1 MEDRLTKRATLVG
14 TLMLSWVLL
23 LLQVAASDAGVPAR
37 ATAQLAAEVRVQ
49 GWIVYGARSSHGDW
63 ELFVCRPDGS
73 ASRQLTETPEFS
85 EFSPQF
91 SRDGRKLLYR
101 RVPRDEVLDNNR
113 HGEQG
118 ELVLAEADASALVV
132 LGKPGEW
139 PWASFSPDGSQIA
152 SLSLKG
158 ISLVGLDRREV
169 LRTMPRKGFFQ
180 QVTWSPDGGWL
191 VGVANS
197 FGTGWSV
204 ARMKIAT
211 GEVEPVNRVDCCTP
225 DWFPDSRNV
234 IFSWRPP
241 GQKANKGY
249 GWTQLW
255 RAEADGKSRQLVYGE
270 DGRHVYG
277 GCVSPDGKFVLFT
290 GNLEEDGDPGRAGA
304 PMALMR
310 LNDAPI
316 IGGAS
321 PELRALHPDAR
332 SGPVLTL
339 PAGWEPCWTSSE
351 ILGASARSLP
361 VRSADPREAGEVPA
375 LAEASNEVRQLASE
389 LRPQGWLVF
398 SDRTDAGDWDLFL
411 MRPDGSDRR
420 RLTDTREFNEAGAR
434 FSPDGQRLLYYR
446 LPKSEPVDN
455 NTYGTFDLVIAGAD
469 GRAPVNFGKAFPWAS
484 WSSDGRQLACL
495 GTKRIQIVDLA
506 TRTVVREVPRQGIV
520 AQLVGSPDG
529 KHLAGT
535 ANGLGPFWNIG
546 CVDLATGRIHAVSET
561 ERYNCTPDWA
571 PDSQHL
577 VYARGIIPE
586 HPGRAELWAA
596 TADGKE
602 RRRLYAETG
611 YHLYG
616 ACVSPDGRFVLFTR
630 SREDLGQVP
639 EITMA
644 IIRWPK
650 AEPANSNSLARLD
663 LGPGW
668 EPHWTAHEI
677 FK

>member
-1 MEDRLTKRATLVG
+1 
-14 TLMLSWVLL
+14 
-23 LLQVAASDAGVPAR
+23 
-37 ATAQLAAEVRVQ
+37 
-49 GWIVYGARSSHGDW
+49 
-63 ELFVCRPDGS
+63 
-73 ASRQLTETPEFS
+73 
-85 EFSPQF
+85 
-91 SRDGRKLLYR
+91 
-101 RVPRDEVLDNNR
+101 
-113 HGEQG
+113 
-118 ELVLAEADASALVV
+118 
-132 LGKPGEW
+132 
-139 PWASFSPDGSQIA
+139 
-152 SLSLKG
+152 
-158 ISLVGLDRREV
+158 
-169 LRTMPRKGFFQ
+169 
-180 QVTWSPDGGWL
+180 
-191 VGVANS
+191 
-197 FGTGWSV
+197 
-204 ARMKIAT
+204 MKIAT
-211 GEVEPVNRVDCCTP
+211 GEVEAVNRVDCCTP

-290 GNLEEDGDPGRAGA
+290 GNMEEDGDPGRAGA

-484 WSSDGRQLACL
+484 WSPDGRQLACL